1 MLVIRLLRAGKKNQP
16 FFQIVVTEKKNPP
29 KGGRFTERI
38 GFYNP
43 MTKEKNINSERVQY
57 WLSKG
62 AQPSDTVH
70 NFLVD
75 AKIIQASKIAK
86 HKKSKKEQKTEEPKP
101 ETKPEEP
108 KVEEPKVEEPKVE
121 EPKVEPK
128 PEESVPIPS
137 VTS

>member
-29 KGGRFTERI
+29 KGGRFVERI

-43 MTKEKNINSERVQY
+43 LTKEKNINSARAQH

-62 AQPSDTVH
+62 AQPSDTIH
-70 NFLVD
+70 NFLVE
-75 AKIIQASKIAK
+75 AKILEGSKIAQ

-101 ETKPEEP
+101 EAKPEEAA
-108 KVEEPKVEEPKVE
+108 KITNEVKTETEAKSEKTEPVTT
-121 EPKVEPK
+121 
-128 PEESVPIPS
+128 VPPIAS
-137 VTS
+137 